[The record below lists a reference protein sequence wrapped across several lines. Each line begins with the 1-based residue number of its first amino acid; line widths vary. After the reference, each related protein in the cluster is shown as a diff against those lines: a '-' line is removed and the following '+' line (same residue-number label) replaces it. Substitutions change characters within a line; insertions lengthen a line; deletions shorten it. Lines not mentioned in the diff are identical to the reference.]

1 MPAVLVT
8 GAARGI
14 GKATVTR
21 LAGSGWDVWAGV
33 RRPEDGEALISGARD
48 GARAGR
54 VRLVAERP
62 DLDADD
68 RRLQRLQVGL
78 EGMADALRLELAPW
92 GTRVVIVEPAQTD
105 TDMWQR
111 AEANLEATVATLR
124 PEHREL
130 YRKHIEGFGKSIP
143 RARKLASPPDGVAA
157 VIETAL
163 TARRPKARYV
173 VGTPARIQAVMA
185 QLTPTAVLDL
195 ALRVGSGVP
204 RHP

>member
-1 MPAVLVT
+1 MNIVAQAAVTQAVLPRLRRSRGRVVFVSSLSGRISTPMT
-8 GAARGI
+8 GAYNAS
-14 GKATVTR
+14 KF
-21 LAGSGWDVWAGV
+21 
-33 RRPEDGEALISGARD
+33 
-48 GARAGR
+48 
-54 VRLVAERP
+54 
-62 DLDADD
+62 
-68 RRLQRLQVGL
+68 GL
-78 EGMADALRLELAPW
+78 EGMADALRLELRL
-92 GTRVVIVEPAQTD
+92 GIRVVIVEPAQTD

-111 AEANLEATVATLR
+111 AEADLEATVATLT

-130 YRKHIEGFGKSIP
+130 YRKHIEGFRKSIP

-204 RHP
+204 RRP